1 MEGLLYLE
9 GGGKAV
15 SSLAW
20 PWRCGHNAG
29 SNGAHFNCPAHPS
42 PLPSLVQLGRGHP
55 DPFLSPLS
63 LLSHFHFLSLHT
75 PHFCHSFE
83 TLRFAT
89 TLQWPSAMPSGAM
102 APRHW
107 SGYCLCSGGRVQQS
121 ALSESSE
128 GNLGRPCLPHPF
140 ALASTPTGF
149 NLSRLPPAS
158 ELSLPALT
166 RFSPPPS
173 PYLHTTPPIP
183 PGTFSLGP
191 ISSLLTSHK
200 HPREVAAPSPLP
212 VRRRRLA
219 PRSVARPKRPP
230 IASCTRTRRCSRA
243 PPCPRAWAATS
254 TSRATAAWT
263 SDSAGKGASRGE
275 GLWQMM
281 G

>member
-9 GGGKAV
+9 GGGEAV

-107 SGYCLCSGGRVQQS
+107 SGYCLCSGVWVGALAGGGAPRHWSVCCLCSGGRVQQS
-121 ALSESSE
+121 AV
-128 GNLGRPCLPHPF
+128 
-140 ALASTPTGF
+140 
-149 NLSRLPPAS
+149 
-158 ELSLPALT
+158 SLK
-166 RFSPPPS
+166 
-173 PYLHTTPPIP
+173 
-183 PGTFSLGP
+183 GT
-191 ISSLLTSHK
+191 
-200 HPREVAAPSPLP
+200 
-212 VRRRRLA
+212 
-219 PRSVARPKRPP
+219 
-230 IASCTRTRRCSRA
+230 
-243 PPCPRAWAATS
+243 
-254 TSRATAAWT
+254 
-263 SDSAGKGASRGE
+263 
-275 GLWQMM
+275 
-281 G
+281 